1 METKTDGFEEGLAQK
16 TEKCVWCGKIIHQYV
31 VGCYYGGQRVGNVI
45 ICKKCDNNASR
56 LEDEAKYGH

>member
-1 METKTDGFEEGLAQK
+1 MKQHRQ
-16 TEKCVWCGKIIHQYV
+16 KCVWCGKIIHQYV

-45 ICKKCDNNASR
+45 ICKKCDGNASR